1 MMRSSTEEILK
12 KPAGP
17 IPLPGEMF
25 PQIVPFG
32 NTAEGPA
39 GGSIKVDRSW
49 SNDIVE
55 ADAGP
60 PVGFAITLFAGKS
73 NGKNGVCPNAG
84 APESQRAAASNPK
97 RSFDD
102 KVDTARP
109 FRKKPE
115 LDGYALSR
123 KVEGRHLRLVRR

>member
-1 MMRSSTEEILK
+1 MYC
-12 KPAGP
+12 
-17 IPLPGEMF
+17 
-25 PQIVPFG
+25 
-32 NTAEGPA
+32 
-39 GGSIKVDRSW
+39 
-49 SNDIVE
+49 
-55 ADAGP
+55 
-60 PVGFAITLFAGKS
+60 
-73 NGKNGVCPNAG
+73 CPNAG
-84 APESQRAAASNPK
+84 AAESQTTAASNPK